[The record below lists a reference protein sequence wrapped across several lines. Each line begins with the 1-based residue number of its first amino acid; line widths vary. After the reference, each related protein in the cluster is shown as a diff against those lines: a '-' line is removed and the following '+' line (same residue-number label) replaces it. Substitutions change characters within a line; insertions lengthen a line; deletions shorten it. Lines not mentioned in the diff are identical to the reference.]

1 MRSARPSSSWR
12 HHEHQEEASARADGE
27 DGHELSGRVALVAN
41 TTRTAPRAGA
51 TTGAEEVTSKFKSID
66 LTTPADIA
74 KGIDEATNAAVALR
88 STKLKDETII
98 SLIAHDAKLSYATVA
113 KVINA
118 MTNLRKNHL
127 K

>member
-1 MRSARPSSSWR
+1 M
-12 HHEHQEEASARADGE
+12 
-27 DGHELSGRVALVAN
+27 
-41 TTRTAPRAGA
+41 
-51 TTGAEEVTSKFKSID
+51 TSKFKSID